1 MNKRNE
7 AATCS
12 ERRNANAFHET
23 RRKNGSYAIQG
34 TLALPDGIKSHFDAG
49 WTPEQYWIY
58 RMANGM

>member
-34 TLALPDGIKSHFDAG
+34 TLALPDGIKSHFDVVLAVF
-49 WTPEQYWIY
+49 
-58 RMANGM
+58 ASD